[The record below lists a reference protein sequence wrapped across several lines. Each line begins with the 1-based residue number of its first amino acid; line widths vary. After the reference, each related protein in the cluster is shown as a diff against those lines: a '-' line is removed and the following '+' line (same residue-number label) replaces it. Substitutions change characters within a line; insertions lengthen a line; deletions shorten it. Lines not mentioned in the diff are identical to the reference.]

1 MYMLVLCL
9 VIKGILISNGFFS
22 VRLFS
27 STFVPFMSFDFH
39 ILGRLSLKYFSSF
52 SFLYFLLS
60 RCFAVHFYFVI
71 WIYADK
77 YISKVNYYN
86 ENGFH
91 CQLKHHVWFI
101 HEFHFCPFN
110 NYVHVFISLE
120 SIFPNWALFFRLW
133 HLANVDNNAII
144 YACSS

>member
-1 MYMLVLCL
+1 MYMYMYMLVLCL

-52 SFLYFLLS
+52 SFLFLRFLNVSQCIFILS
-60 RCFAVHFYFVI
+60 FEYN
-71 WIYADK
+71 ADK

-101 HEFHFCPFN
+101 YEFHFCPFN

-120 SIFPNWALFFRLW
+120 SIFPN
-133 HLANVDNNAII
+133 
-144 YACSS
+144 